1 MPSRVFDTASGSP
14 HVFESVRA
22 RPRITF
28 LLILAVLLPP
38 VMAYGILYCQALS
51 VPYQDDYIA
60 IVAFA
65 SDYSQLPTLKAKV
78 LYIATAQLNEYKLGF
93 EHSIVASE
101 VELTRHLNF
110 GFLTNVGNLSLAP
123 IGYLLWL
130 TYQEDE
136 VGLGRRLLHFLPISL
151 LFFSLSYWETLNW
164 AMAGLQ
170 NIPIVLFSFLAIYL
184 LASEK
189 VFGIGRA
196 HPLLACLAASLAAFT
211 SANGFLLAPVGLLIL
226 LPRRAYAESLAWCT
240 SFIAPLAAYLYH
252 YRHPVEPLYRAFYIT
267 RPLTFLAFFGG
278 VVPFRWVAALLG
290 LVTLIVFL
298 LAVRFRFD
306 RTNPTAFYFA
316 VWIVATGALVAW
328 VRGGA
333 GFLVASRYGIYSNLF
348 LIFCYAF
355 LAHDLPGRLSAF
367 DPKRFYI
374 TSVVIAAAICLTTD
388 LDAYQRLAARRRM
401 VLSTFE
407 FYRNRPEFNTPL
419 INSLL
424 DGPKKGRSNSLY

>member
-1 MPSRVFDTASGSP
+1 MPSKVVDTASGSR
-14 HVFESVRA
+14 HMFEGVRT
-22 RPRITF
+22 RPTITF
-28 LLILAVLLPP
+28 LLILAVLLPS
-38 VMAYGILYCQALS
+38 VVAYGILYRLALA
-51 VPYQDDYIA
+51 VPYQDDYLA

-65 SDYSQLPTLKAKV
+65 ADYSQLPTLKAKV
-78 LYIATAQLNEYKLGF
+78 LYIATAQSNEYKLGF

-110 GFLTNVGNLSLAP
+110 AFLTAVGDLSLLP

-130 TYQEDE
+130 TYQEAE

-151 LFFSLSYWETLNW
+151 LFFSLSYWENLNW

-170 NIPIVLFSFLAIYL
+170 NTPIVLFSLLAIYL

-189 VFGIGRA
+189 VFRTARA
-196 HPLLACLAASLAAFT
+196 YPLPACLAASLAAFT

-226 LPRRAYAESLAWCT
+226 LPRRAYTQSLAWCA
-240 SFIAPLAAYLYH
+240 SFIAPLTAYLYH
-252 YRHPVEPLYRAFYIT
+252 YERPVEPLYRAFYIT

-290 LVTLIVFL
+290 LVTLVVFL
-298 LAVRFRFD
+298 LAVRFRYD

-316 VWIVATGALVAW
+316 LWIVATGALVAW

-333 GFLVASRYGIYSNLF
+333 GFLVASRYSIYSNLF

-355 LAHDLPGRLSAF
+355 LAHGLPGRLSLF
-367 DPKRFYI
+367 NPKRFYI
-374 TSVVIAAAICLTTD
+374 TSVVLAAAICLTTD

-407 FYRNRPEFNTPL
+407 FYRSRPAFNTPL

-424 DGPKKGRSNSLY
+424 ER